1 MNWFKKI
8 YTPKYDIVDTN
19 ENDFNIIKNLFIE
32 GVNRNCYEKNLT
44 EDYNQFENMIK
55 DMTNG
60 KGGIDKLGRIA
71 LTLSCSI
78 YQEKTIGFI
87 TLAIDENK
95 KEIEIWYFS
104 LLNSY
109 QNKKLGSTYINILFK
124 MLKREFPKYSL
135 FARCKKSSIEMTKI
149 LNNNNFKITGKN
161 KENYLYYTKQTI

>member
-1 MNWFKKI
+1 MNWFKKL
-8 YTPKYDIVDTN
+8 YTPKYDIVQIKKD
-19 ENDFNIIKNLFIE
+19 DFDIVKKLFID
-32 GVNRNCYEKNLT
+32 GINNNCYEKILIENK
-44 EDYNQFENMIK
+44 EEFENMVTY
-55 DMTNG
+55 MTNG
-60 KGGIDKLGRIA
+60 KGGTDKIGRIA

-109 QNKKLGSTYINILFK
+109 QNKKLGSTYINILLK

-135 FARCKKSSIEMTKI
+135 FVRCKESSKGMTKI
-149 LNNNNFKITGKN
+149 LKNNNFEKTGKN
-161 KENYLYYTKQTI
+161 KENYFYYKRQTI